1 MGLLKGHMPK
11 TSLNRDELTCGVQT
25 VFKTQRW
32 LEWGTSKISHGNI
45 HKAMTDTFQNLLL
58 KKLFG
63 YFCAPPQ
70 ALQLLK
76 HLLLHHHSAIFPC
89 LRQKKLKLHSSC
101 YELLRSLC
109 GLCQAL
115 RISLHVDKW
124 FSLVQRNKISI
135 QEKKM
140 WRKEM
145 GPFQPQLSPLT
156 SVSSS
161 PPLPPGSIWHHLE
174 TFLKASPVA
183 QKVKNLPAIQET
195 WVWSL
200 SGEDP
205 LKMGM
210 ATHSSVLAWRIPW
223 TKEPGGLQSR
233 GSQRVEHN

>member
-1 MGLLKGHMPK
+1 MGVCVLSLDCYWHGWIKTSPASQLRKLFMGLLKGHMPK

-135 QEKKM
+135 QEKEM
-140 WRKEM
+140 W
-145 GPFQPQLSPLT
+145 
-156 SVSSS
+156 
-161 PPLPPGSIWHHLE
+161 SIHLE
-174 TFLKASPVA
+174 SFIESTSFICVYLIHS
-183 QKVKNLPAIQET
+183 I
-195 WVWSL
+195 
-200 SGEDP
+200 P
-205 LKMGM
+205 L
-210 ATHSSVLAWRIPW
+210 SSVCI
-223 TKEPGGLQSR
+223 
-233 GSQRVEHN
+233 